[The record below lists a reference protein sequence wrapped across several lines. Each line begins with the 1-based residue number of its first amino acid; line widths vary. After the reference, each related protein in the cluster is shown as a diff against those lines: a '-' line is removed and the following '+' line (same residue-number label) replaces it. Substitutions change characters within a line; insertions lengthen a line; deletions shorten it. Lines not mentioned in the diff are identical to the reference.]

1 MTTTFT
7 PSVHDDIAI
16 LEISGPLL
24 GGEETDA
31 LREAFQDLID
41 KKRSKLVVDLCSVRF
56 INSMAIGVFMAT
68 YASYVRRGWKIK
80 ICNLSKEVNVIFA
93 VTKMNQVYD
102 IHDSRAKALA
112 AF

>member
-1 MTTTFT
+1 MQG
-7 PSVHDDIAI
+7 DIAL

-31 LREAFQDLID
+31 LRQAFQDIID
-41 KKRSKLVVDLCSVRF
+41 KKHSNLVVDLGNVRF

-80 ICNLSKEVNVIFA
+80 VCNLSKEVHVIFS
-93 VTKMNQVYD
+93 VTKMNQVYEV
-102 IHDSRAKALA
+102 HGTRAAAMA
-112 AF
+112 AFHTERAS